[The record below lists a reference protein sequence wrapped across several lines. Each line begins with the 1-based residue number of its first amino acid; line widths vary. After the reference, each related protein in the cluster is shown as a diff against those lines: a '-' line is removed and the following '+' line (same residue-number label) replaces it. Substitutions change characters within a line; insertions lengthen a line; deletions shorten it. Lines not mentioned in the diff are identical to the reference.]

1 MFGKLANFA
10 DHEQEGVTNDTST
23 AKSDDDDMSDNASN
37 EASDGQTKAQTPNEE
52 QNAETTTEQTPIENI
67 HIGKFR
73 KKMIKYLIFD
83 SVDIL
88 FLLLLFFVK

>member
-1 MFGKLANFA
+1 
-10 DHEQEGVTNDTST
+10 
-23 AKSDDDDMSDNASN
+23 MSDNVSN

-73 KKMIKYLIFD
+73 KKNSTL
-83 SVDIL
+83 
-88 FLLLLFFVK
+88 